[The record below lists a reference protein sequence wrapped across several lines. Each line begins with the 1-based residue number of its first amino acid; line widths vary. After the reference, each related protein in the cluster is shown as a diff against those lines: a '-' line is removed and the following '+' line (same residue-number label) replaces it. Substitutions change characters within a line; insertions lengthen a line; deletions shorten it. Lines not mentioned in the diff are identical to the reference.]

1 MANTM
6 LLLLQFAAALVFTIA
21 QQAGWPALATI
32 DDRTEDRSISLA
44 FVRRVPS
51 SLSTSSIHRSILSG
65 HCLLARVL
73 HRDRPVTV
81 LARRHRLAASAVVPE
96 VPVRGHERWR
106 TRLPR
111 STSALSGC
119 TNSSRS
125 QRPMVGEGVTAAAPA
140 EEGQFPP
147 DFTWAAVGITEEE
160 EEVSSSS

>member
-1 MANTM
+1 M
-6 LLLLQFAAALVFTIA
+6 LLLLQFAAALVFIA

-140 EEGQFPP
+140 EEEGQFPP
-147 DFTWAAVGITEEE
+147 DFTWAAVVITEEE
-160 EEVSSSS
+160 EEEVRSSS

>member
-1 MANTM
+1 MYKFKKTYLESRRWQTPCCYCCS
-6 LLLLQFAAALVFTIA
+6 LLLLLSLFYSAAAGR
-21 QQAGWPALATI
+21 QAGLLATI

-111 STSALSGC
+111 STSARSGC

-125 QRPMVGEGVTAAAPA
+125 QRPMVGEGVTAA
-140 EEGQFPP
+140 G
-147 DFTWAAVGITEEE
+147 EEE
-160 EEVSSSS
+160 EAG